1 MHIIIFEK
9 KVNQVKF
16 KKCEKK
22 KAVFFDR
29 DGVLNYDT
37 GYVHEI
43 QSFKWVSGAKDAIK
57 FLNDLNYLVIVVT
70 NQSGVSRG
78 YYTEKHINKLH
89 IWMNEQLKEKQA
101 VINDFYYCTELPG
114 SLEEKESRTKPS
126 PAMINEAIKKYS
138 ISKKNSFL
146 IGDKKTDL
154 IAAQNAQIK
163 GFLFEGGDL
172 FDKIQKILKEFLI

>member
-1 MHIIIFEK
+1 M
-9 KVNQVKF
+9 NQVKF

-37 GYVHEI
+37 GYVHKI
-43 QSFKWVSGAKDAIK
+43 QSFKWIRGAKEAIK
-57 FLNDLNYLVIVVT
+57 LLNDLNYLVIVIT

-78 YYTEKHINKLH
+78 YYTENHINTLH

-101 VINDFYYCTELPG
+101 
-114 SLEEKESRTKPS
+114 
-126 PAMINEAIKKYS
+126 MINEAINKYS

-154 IAAQNAQIK
+154 IAAKNAQIK

-172 FDKIQKILKEFLI
+172 FDKIQKILKEF

>member
-1 MHIIIFEK
+1 
-9 KVNQVKF
+9 
-16 KKCEKK
+16 
-22 KAVFFDR
+22 
-29 DGVLNYDT
+29 
-37 GYVHEI
+37 
-43 QSFKWVSGAKDAIK
+43 
-57 FLNDLNYLVIVVT
+57 
-70 NQSGVSRG
+70 
-78 YYTEKHINKLH
+78 
-89 IWMNEQLKEKQA
+89 MNEQLKEKQA

-114 SLEEKESRTKPS
+114 SLEEKESRRKPS

-154 IAAQNAQIK
+154 IAAQNAQIR

>member
-1 MHIIIFEK
+1 ML
-9 KVNQVKF
+9 
-16 KKCEKK
+16 KK

-29 DGVLNYDT
+29 DGVLNYDI

-114 SLEEKESRTKPS
+114 SLEEKESRRKPS
-126 PAMINEAIKKYS
+126 PAMINEAIKKY
-138 ISKKNSFL
+138 
-146 IGDKKTDL
+146 
-154 IAAQNAQIK
+154 
-163 GFLFEGGDL
+163 
-172 FDKIQKILKEFLI
+172 

>member
-1 MHIIIFEK
+1 M
-9 KVNQVKF
+9 NQVKF

-37 GYVHEI
+37 GYVHKI
-43 QSFKWVSGAKDAIK
+43 QSFKWIRGAKEAIK
-57 FLNDLNYLVIVVT
+57 LLNDLNYLVIVIT

-78 YYTEKHINKLH
+78 YYTENHINTLH

-101 VINDFYYCTELPG
+101 MINDFYYCTELPDNV
-114 SLEEKESRTKPS
+114 EKKKSRRKPS
-126 PAMINEAIKKYS
+126 PAMINEAINKYS

-154 IAAQNAQIK
+154 IAAKNAQIK

-172 FDKIQKILKEFLI
+172 FDKIQKILKEF